1 MATWAELKGDLSG
14 AITAATITMPPCIGY
29 DIIVFAPLGVGFAS
43 SGALLGLYTAIFAGS
58 EVLILPFPAFV
69 ALLREEPE
77 VALKSMLNIAKVLT
91 TNVRLSSKELLT
103 LADSCPS
110 NHLYESRE

>member
-1 MATWAELKGDLSG
+1 MAIWAELKGDLSG

-29 DIIVFAPLGVGFAS
+29 GIIVFAPLGVGFAS

-103 LADSCPS
+103 LADS
-110 NHLYESRE
+110 